1 MSDFRIKTY
10 VLGGVS
16 TNCYLVFREGEKTAV
31 IIDPADNADYLKN
44 KCREFGV
51 EPEAVL
57 LTHAHFDHMLAA
69 DDIRKAYGCKVY
81 VHMDDERML
90 NDPFL
95 NLSGTMG
102 TEQTGIS
109 ADHLLRDGDVLHFL
123 NREWRVMATPGH
135 TAGSVCYYLPEEKVL
150 SAAIPCLRNLW
161 GGQIFRPEACLP
173 LFIPSQRSFWC
184 CRMISW
190 SIRDMVMRLP
200 LVMRSSIIRWQLM

>member
-16 TNCYLVFREGEKTAV
+16 TNCYLVFCEGEKTAV

-51 EPEAVL
+51 KPEAVL

-123 NREWRVMATPGH
+123 NREWKVMATPGH
-135 TAGSVCYYLPEEKVL
+135 TAGSVCYYLPEE
-150 SAAIPCLRNLW
+150 
-161 GGQIFRPEACLP
+161 
-173 LFIPSQRSFWC
+173 IPSQRSFWC

-190 SIRDMVMRLP
+190 SIRDMVMLLP

>member
-51 EPEAVL
+51 KPEAVL

-109 ADHLLRDGDVLHFL
+109 ADHLLRDGD
-123 NREWRVMATPGH
+123 
-135 TAGSVCYYLPEEKVL
+135 
-150 SAAIPCLRNLW
+150 SAEIPCLRSLW
-161 GGQIFRPEACLP
+161 DGRIFRPEACLP

-190 SIRDMVMRLP
+190 SIRDMVMPLP

>member
-51 EPEAVL
+51 KPEAVL

-123 NREWRVMATPGH
+123 NREWLHRAIQQ
-135 TAGSVCYYLPEEKVL
+135 VL
-150 SAAIPCLRNLW
+150 SAIICRRRRCCSAEIPCLRNLW
-161 GGQIFRPEACLP
+161 DGRIFRPEACLP

-190 SIRDMVMRLP
+190 SIRDMVMLLP